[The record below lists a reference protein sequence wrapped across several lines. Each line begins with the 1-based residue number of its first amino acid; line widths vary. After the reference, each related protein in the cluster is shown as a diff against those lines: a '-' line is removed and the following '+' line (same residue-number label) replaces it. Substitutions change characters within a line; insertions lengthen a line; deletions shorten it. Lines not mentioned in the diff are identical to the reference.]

1 MYQAL
6 YRKYRPTTFDDV
18 VGQEV
23 IVKTIINALKNNKV
37 AHAYI
42 FSGPRGTGKTSTAK
56 MLAKALKCESESK
69 IICNKCVACTQIN
82 NKQSTDIIEID
93 AASNNGVDEIRELKN
108 KVNNVPSMGK
118 YKIYI
123 IDEVHMLTT
132 GAFNALLKTLE
143 EPPAHVVFVLATTEV
158 HKVPETVLSRCQK
171 FEFKKINNEEM
182 FKRIKYISEQEEI
195 NIDDNVINEII
206 NLSDGGLRN
215 CISLLDQVNSY
226 SDGKITLDDVH
237 EINGSLNYREI
248 LNFIDDIVLGNVKNI
263 LEKLERFG
271 SSGKSIVKIAEEIL
285 YYLRNILLSKIDT
298 ELVDNKQ
305 LYLKYENID
314 FNIVMS
320 LIDEINLS
328 IQKLKDSS
336 DPKLAFEIVLIKLCG
351 NKFKINSNTVVQ
363 DKISNNTEDN
373 IIVQSKDLIDENAK
387 MEHEE
392 TQEQIINKDIDSQ
405 TQESEVFVEENA
417 TEDEIS
423 NETNEKNLS
432 KDELIKEI
440 QKIRVNNTLS
450 KFDKR
455 KLLEYR
461 NKMTEINNYK
471 NNDEYQT
478 IVDLILD
485 RTLKAVSDEYMIF
498 ESSDTYSVNCFIREI
513 EKIEKLINL
522 VFGTKFKVVTISAD
536 EWEIIKNEFNN
547 KSKQYVYTNENEN
560 YILKLNEIINK
571 EKNDEEDELTKM
583 FGSCVVQS

>member
-571 EKNDEEDELTKM
+571 EKDDEEDELTKM